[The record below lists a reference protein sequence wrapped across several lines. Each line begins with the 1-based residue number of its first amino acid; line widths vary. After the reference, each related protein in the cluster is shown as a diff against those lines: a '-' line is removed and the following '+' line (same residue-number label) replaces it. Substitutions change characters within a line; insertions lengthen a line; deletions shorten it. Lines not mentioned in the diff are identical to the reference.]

1 MAKTATEGT
10 DFKGTFGK
18 LEVILEEYLVEK
30 APFQLPKNVKE
41 IIVKFAPY
49 LAIIGVVMGIP
60 GVLALLGAGT
70 ILAPLGLVGGM
81 MTGRPFLGFGYIVSV
96 VFLGVMILLEGLAI
110 PGLFSRSKKGWT
122 YLYWSALV
130 GVLQNIISFN
140 VGGLVIGGL
149 ISMYFLFQVKEY
161 YK

>member
-1 MAKTATEGT
+1 MAKTATEKT
-10 DFKGTFGK
+10 DFGSMFGK
-18 LEVILEEYLVEK
+18 LEVTLEEYLVKK

-49 LAIIGVVMGIP
+49 LAILGVVMGIP

-81 MTGRPFLGFGYIVSV
+81 MTGRPFLGFGYIINVL
-96 VFLGVMILLEGLAI
+96 FLGVIVLLEGLAI
-110 PGLFSRSKKGWT
+110 PGLFSRSKKAWT

-130 GVLQNIISFN
+130 GIIQNILTFN
-140 VGGLVIGGL
+140 VGGLVIGGIL
-149 ISMYFLFQVKEY
+149 SMYFLFQVKEY

>member
-10 DFKGTFGK
+10 DFKGMLGK

-110 PGLFSRSKKGWT
+110 PGLFSRSKKAWT

>member
-110 PGLFSRSKKGWT
+110 PGLFSRSKKAWT

>member
-1 MAKTATEGT
+1 MAKTATEET

-110 PGLFSRSKKGWT
+110 PGLFSRSKKAWT

>member
-10 DFKGTFGK
+10 DFKGMFGK
-18 LEVILEEYLVEK
+18 LETTLDEYLVEK

-41 IIVKFAPY
+41 IIVKFSPY
-49 LAIIGVVMGIP
+49 LAILGVVMGIP
-60 GVLALLGAGT
+60 GVLALLGAGAF
-70 ILAPLGLVGGM
+70 LAPLGLVGGM
-81 MTGRPFLGFGYIVSV
+81 MTGRPFLGVGYIISIL
-96 VFLGVMILLEGLAI
+96 FLGVMIVLEGLAI

-122 YLYWSALV
+122 FIYWSALV
-130 GVLQNIISFN
+130 GIVQNIISFN

-149 ISMYFLFQVKEY
+149 ISLYFLFQVKEY